1 MLNIKT
7 IFLFTGLLLF
17 SAIAFSQKKLHLYGG
32 ENRDVYLGCMN
43 CSEIDSKSI
52 WNDIGTYG
60 SDISSKSIWNDIG
73 TYGSDIS
80 SYSPWNDIAS
90 NPPAIMDED
99 GGFYGYFTTNTIKS
113 NRTEIKLFVYILDN
127 NKTIRKNRSEFKK
140 RLPF

>member
-7 IFLFTGLLLF
+7 IFLFIGLLLF

-127 NKTIRKNRSEFKK
+127 NKTIRKNLSEFKK

>member
-7 IFLFTGLLLF
+7 FFLLVGLILF
-17 SAIAFSQKKLHLYGG
+17 STISFSQKKLHLYGG

-127 NKTIRKNRSEFKK
+127 NKTIRKNLSEFKK

>member
-7 IFLFTGLLLF
+7 IFLFIGLLLF